1 MKRYATNSA
10 EYRKAFWEVFHS
22 VPKARAMS
30 VDGVSYEELEFL
42 HYSGP
47 DVREILFDIV
57 AAINQGRVHD
67 SAAALWGDLQLLGI
81 EKRDDR
87 GNITG
92 TRPIG
97 IPAAI
102 RRLTNR
108 VLMKHRSSD
117 MCDLFTGRT
126 ADSRRLIVDGMREIC
141 RRPLA
146 EGGLGMSEE
155 EGRRCVSRPATSLY
169 RSAWGLQAAP
179 RSPCPRLA
187 SPRLRR

>member
-1 MKRYATNSA
+1 VKRYATNSA

-81 EKRDDR
+81 EKRDDE
-87 GNITG
+87 GNVTG

-102 RRLTNR
+102 RRLANR

-126 ADSRRLIVDGMREIC
+126 ADSRRLVVDNMITHGGILYPANTVNPAEI
-141 RRPLA
+141 
-146 EGGLGMSEE
+146 GSS
-155 EGRRCVSRPATSLY
+155 CVHED
-169 RSAWGLQAAP
+169 
-179 RSPCPRLA
+179 RLVA
-187 SPRLRR
+187 CV